1 MKPKHIAIILDGN
14 RRFAKKQGLEAWK
27 GHEFG
32 AKTVE
37 NLIEWAVELEL
48 KGLTLYAFSTENFNR
63 SRIEVEKIMELFARF
78 FAKLTKDER
87 IEKNSIK
94 INFIGNKALFSEEI
108 QKSMNSLE
116 ENTKNNR
123 NLAVNF
129 AMGYGGR
136 AEIVDAVKR
145 IAEKAKQG
153 NIDVNSITEESFLK
167 ELYLKEEPDMIIRPG
182 GELRL
187 SNFLPYQSTYSE
199 LYFIEKLWPEITKED
214 LIKAMKEFES
224 RERRQGK

>member
-1 MKPKHIAIILDGN
+1 MKPEHIAIILDGN
-14 RRFAKKQGLEAWK
+14 RRFAKKQGLEAWR

-63 SRIEVEKIMELFARF
+63 SKIEIDKIMALITKF
-78 FAKLTKDER
+78 FAKLMHDER
-87 IEKNSIK
+87 LEKNSIR
-94 INFIGNKALFSEEI
+94 INFIGNKSLFSEEI
-108 QKSMNSLE
+108 QKSMNTLE
-116 ENTKNNR
+116 EKTKDNS
-123 NLAVNF
+123 NLTVNF

-145 IAEKAKQG
+145 IAEKAKAG
-153 NIDVNSITEESFLK
+153 EIALGSINEETFLQ

-199 LYFIEKLWPEITKED
+199 LYFIEKLWPEMTKED
-214 LIKAMKEFES
+214 LAEAMEKFES
-224 RERRQGK
+224 RERRQGR

>member
-63 SRIEVEKIMELFARF
+63 SKIEVEKIMELFARF
-78 FAKLTKDER
+78 FAKLAKDER
-87 IEKNSIK
+87 LGKHSIR
-94 INFIGNKALFSEEI
+94 INFIGNRSLFSEEI
-108 QKSMNSLE
+108 QKSMNELE
-116 ENTKNNR
+116 EKTKNNN
-123 NLAVNF
+123 NLIVNF

-136 AEIVDAVKR
+136 AEIVDAAKR

-153 NIDVNSITEESFLK
+153 KIEISSITEESFLK
-167 ELYLKEEPDMIIRPG
+167 ELYLKEEPDMIIIPG
-182 GELRL
+182 
-187 SNFLPYQSTYSE
+187 
-199 LYFIEKLWPEITKED
+199 
-214 LIKAMKEFES
+214 ES
-224 RERRQGK
+224 

>member
-1 MKPKHIAIILDGN
+1 MKPRHIAIILDGN

-37 NLIEWAVELEL
+37 SLIKWAVELKL
-48 KGLTLYAFSTENFNR
+48 KALTIYAFSTENFNR
-63 SRIEVEKIMELFARF
+63 SKIEIEKIMGLFARF
-78 FAKLTKDER
+78 FAKLMDDEKL
-87 IEKNSIK
+87 EKHSIK
-94 INFIGNKALFSEEI
+94 INFIGNKSLFSEEI
-108 QKSMNSLE
+108 QKSMRAMEEKTKSNS
-116 ENTKNNR
+116 

-129 AMGYGGR
+129 AIGYGGR
-136 AEIVDAVKR
+136 AEIVDAAKR
-145 IAEKAKQG
+145 IAEKAKAG
-153 NIDVNSITEESFLK
+153 EIAVSSITEESFLK
-167 ELYLKEEPDMIIRPG
+167 ELYLKEEPDMIIRSG

-214 LIKAMKEFES
+214 LIKAMEEFES
-224 RERRQGK
+224 RERRQGR